1 MALDKFG
8 FGTVG
13 HSGVLGG
20 ISRKLHFYA
29 TNDGFAAVETNGYF
43 DAVANQFNE
52 GKGDVIIVSYANG
65 GTNGVRI
72 YSVNRTAG
80 DIALTLQIATAA
92 A

>member
-8 FGTVG
+8 FGTLG
-13 HSGVLGG
+13 HSGTLGG
-20 ISRKLHFYA
+20 NVRKCHFYA
-29 TNDGFAAVETNGYF
+29 TNDGFAAVQTDGYF
-43 DAVANQFNE
+43 DAVADQFTP

-65 GTNGVRI
+65 GTNGVRM

-80 DIALTLQIATAA
+80 DIALTLGIATAA